1 MSLTGFL
8 NTSLPFLLKG
18 LFATIYLALI
28 SGVFAMIIGI
38 VVGGF
43 CVRSKIFIIRKLTA
57 LYVAIFRGTP
67 ILSHLFIAY
76 FVLPSFGIRLER
88 WQAAVIAISI
98 YNGAYITEIVRSGIE
113 AIPKGQTEA
122 ALSMGMNHF
131 LKMKLII
138 FPQAIR
144 IIIPSLVGQLI
155 LLVKST
161 SIVSLIGVFD
171 LLKSGKELI
180 NASGWNPLIMYS
192 IVAFFYFIV
201 LYPLYVLS
209 IRIEG
214 KLKISYKIKREL
226 T

>member
-8 NTSLPFLLKG
+8 QISLPFLFKG

-28 SGVFAMIIGI
+28 SGAFAIVIGI
-38 VVGGF
+38 VIGGF
-43 CVRSKIFIIRKLTA
+43 CMRSKIFIIRKLTD
-57 LYVAIFRGTP
+57 LYVTIFRGTP
-67 ILSHLFIAY
+67 ILSQLYIAY
-76 FVLPSFGIRLER
+76 FVLPTFGIRLER

-180 NASGWNPLIMYS
+180 NAGGWNPLVMYS
-192 IVAFFYFIV
+192 IVAFLYFII
-201 LYPLYVLS
+201 LYPLYILS
-209 IRIEG
+209 IRIEN
-214 KLKISYKIKREL
+214 KLKLKYTI
-226 T
+226 